1 MKRKLEGKKKV
12 RKNCLIKSVI
22 EEKRIRDKKEI
33 SQGQKTQQDV
43 DVVEG
48 SHVVDSMQMNM
59 IGMNER

>member
-1 MKRKLEGKKKV
+1 M

-22 EEKRIRDKKEI
+22 EEKKIRDKMDKKEI
-33 SQGQKTQQDV
+33 SQDQKTQQDV
-43 DVVEG
+43 DVVED

>member
-1 MKRKLEGKKKV
+1 M

-22 EEKRIRDKKEI
+22 EEKKIRDKMDKKEI
-33 SQGQKTQQDV
+33 SQDQRTQQDV
-43 DVVEG
+43 DVVED